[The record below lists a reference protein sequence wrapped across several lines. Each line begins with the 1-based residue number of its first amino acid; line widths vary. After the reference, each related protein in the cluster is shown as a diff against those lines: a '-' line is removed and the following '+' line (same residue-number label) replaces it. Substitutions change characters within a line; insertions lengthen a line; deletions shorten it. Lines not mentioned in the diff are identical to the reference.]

1 MLPRG
6 NTFLKAVTSVQKNK
20 SSNMNNNTNI
30 KLQDALQDAEAYI
43 AQMKN
48 MEDKKLARHINL
60 FRKQMAIAYQQ
71 GNTKAFEL
79 LSEYEQQTIVARAGK
94 IGAKVIRGDSF

>member
-1 MLPRG
+1 
-6 NTFLKAVTSVQKNK
+6 
-20 SSNMNNNTNI
+20 MNNNTTI
-30 KLQDALQDAEAYI
+30 KLKDALQNAEAYI

-48 MEDKKLARHINL
+48 MGDKKLAWHIDL

-79 LSEYEQQTIVARAGK
+79 PSAYEQQIIVARVEK
-94 IGAKVIRGDSF
+94 ISAKINKG